1 MFKLPLNL
9 ADGKYHYTGIKGLQH
24 IALPV
29 NNIFLDNL
37 VKGSPLHW
45 SLACWRLLNLL

>member
-24 IALPV
+24 RAARQQYIP
-29 NNIFLDNL
+29 
-37 VKGSPLHW
+37 
-45 SLACWRLLNLL
+45 